1 MDESTKKI
9 ARIIDFILSSYS
21 ASASLIGGN
30 MSFNEDGTVTLIQG
44 SGRTTVFFYD
54 ERYDKVSFKEV

>member
-9 ARIIDFILSSYS
+9 AKIIDFILSSYS

-30 MSFNEDGTVTLIQG
+30 MSFNEDGTVTLVQG

-54 ERYDKVSFKEV
+54 EC